1 MDKAFPGTILPVV
14 GALGNPYSGPV
25 RRAWG
30 LRLRVLAAAGA
41 IALVSLITFGVLLN
55 GLQNQSR
62 TAVKAR
68 AANDGVT
75 QAGVLERIALDMENG
90 VRGYALTGD
99 RAQLAP
105 YERARAEIA
114 PAGRKL
120 LSLETEPGQR
130 AQARALV
137 RELERYATSLAAVIE
152 QPDRDSAATA
162 RETEQGL
169 TTFRADL
176 ATYAVDE
183 RAEQMR
189 LREEGG
195 RLRTRAIRIAAGGL
209 ALLLVLI
216 ALLAFGAVRAIVGP
230 VNRLQRFA
238 RELGAGRFGT
248 RLPETGPP
256 ETAELAHAFNLSAET
271 LQRSTERHLAE
282 LDAVFRDSPLGIA
295 FLDLDL
301 RFLRVNEALAAM
313 NQVPADEHLGR
324 TVGEVTGQHDVES
337 ALRRVVETGE
347 PLLDLDVALHGRRFE
362 ASYFAVRDDRGE
374 LLAVGKSMIDVTARR
389 RAESGRQRLQDATSA
404 LASAVSV
411 ADVAAVAVEQAGR
424 ALEASTA
431 VLLTLDADRGRL
443 EIVTDSGLSGSAR
456 TRWGRLP
463 LSEPMPATDAA
474 RTAQGIFI
482 SNEAALLERYPAL
495 EGTPYPRAGAYASL
509 PLVAYGRT
517 LGVLSFGFARSVAFD
532 EDERALL
539 TALAAQTAIAMARA
553 ELYEREHTVSQTLQ
567 ASLLPRALPAVPGI
581 DLAGRL
587 ESGAKGVEV
596 GGDFYDAFA
605 LDGGAWGVAIG
616 DVCGKGVDA
625 AALTALARHSVR
637 AAAHA
642 YDSPAAVLNALN
654 RAVIDESR
662 AGQFLTAIFAR
673 LAPRGD
679 GRPGFRLALACGGHP
694 PPVVIDA
701 EGVPRALECTGTLLG
716 VIDDPKIVDTEIDLE
731 PGDTLLLYTDGLTE
745 ASAPER
751 TLSTPEVA
759 ELLAAVRGETAAQT
773 AEGCLSSA
781 IAAGGG
787 VTRDDIAVLVVQV
800 EIGVLDRREK
810 SGEGIFDTG
819 TML

>member
-1 MDKAFPGTILPVV
+1 
-14 GALGNPYSGPV
+14 
-25 RRAWG
+25 
-30 LRLRVLAAAGA
+30 VLAAAGL
-41 IALVSLITFGVLLN
+41 IAVVSLITFGVLLN
-55 GLQNQSR
+55 GLQSQSR
-62 TAVKAR
+62 SAVKAR
-68 AANDGVT
+68 AANDAVT
-75 QAGVLERIALDMENG
+75 QAGVLERIALDLENG

-105 YERARAEIA
+105 YERARRELA
-114 PAGRKL
+114 PAGAGL
-120 LSLETEPGQR
+120 LALEIEPAQR
-130 AQARALV
+130 AQARTLID
-137 RELERYATSLAAVIE
+137 RLGRYATSLEGAIARA
-152 QPDRDSAATA
+152 DRDPAATA
-162 RETEQGL
+162 RETERGL
-169 TTFRADL
+169 QAFRPDL
-176 ATYAVDE
+176 ERFAADE
-183 RAEQMR
+183 RADQLR
-189 LREEGG
+189 LRNQATQ
-195 RLRTRAIRIAAGGL
+195 LRNRAIRIAAGGL
-209 ALLLVLI
+209 VLLLVLI

-230 VNRLQRFA
+230 VCRLQRFA
-238 RELGAGRFGT
+238 REVGAGRFGT

-301 RFLRVNEALAAM
+301 RFLRVNEALAGM
-313 NQVPADEHLGR
+313 NQVPAGEHLGR
-324 TVGEVTGQHDVES
+324 TVGEVTGQHDVER
-337 ALRRVVETGE
+337 ALRSVVETGE

-362 ASYFAVRDDRGE
+362 ATYFAVRDDRGE

-389 RAESGRQRLQDATSA
+389 RAESARERLQDATSA

-411 ADVAAVAVEQAGR
+411 ADVAAAAVEQA
-424 ALEASTA
+424 ALALDASTA
-431 VLLTLDADRGRL
+431 VLLTLDAERERL
-443 EIVTDSGLSGSAR
+443 RIVTGKGLSDGAR
-456 TRWGRLP
+456 TRWASLP
-463 LSEPMPATDAA
+463 LSERMPGTDAA
-474 RTAQGIFI
+474 RTAQSVFI
-482 SNEAALLERYPAL
+482 SDESALLERYPGLA
-495 EGTPYPRAGAYASL
+495 GTPSPSDGAYASL

-517 LGVLSFGFARSVAFD
+517 LGVLSFGFTRPVAFD
-532 EDERALL
+532 SDERGLL
-539 TALAAQTAIAMARA
+539 TALAAQTAIALARA
-553 ELYEREHTVSQTLQ
+553 ELYEREHIVSQTLQ

-587 ESGAKGVEV
+587 EVGASGVEV

-605 LDGGAWGVAIG
+605 LGDGAWGVAIG

-625 AALTALARHSVR
+625 AALTALARHTVR

-654 RAVIDESR
+654 RAVLDESR

-673 LAPRGD
+673 MEPRAD
-679 GRPGFRLALACGGHP
+679 GRGGFRVALACGGHP
-694 PPVVIDA
+694 PPVVIGAD
-701 EGVPRALECTGTLLG
+701 GVRRALECLGTMLG
-716 VIDDPKIVDTEIDLE
+716 VIDDPTIADVEIDLE

-751 TLSTPEVA
+751 TLTTPEVA
-759 ELLAAVRGETAAQT
+759 GLLAGVRGETAAQT

-800 EIGVLDRREK
+800 QIGALDRREN